1 MGGDLG
7 SSIFTSESANFF
19 LSKWSEFMIAKHFGN
34 SPTKLQRKGIRQNED
49 GLVTLKMELGG
60 MDWIRH

>member
-1 MGGDLG
+1 
-7 SSIFTSESANFF
+7 
-19 LSKWSEFMIAKHFGN
+19 MIAKHFGN

-60 MDWIRH
+60 NGLDQALTIES